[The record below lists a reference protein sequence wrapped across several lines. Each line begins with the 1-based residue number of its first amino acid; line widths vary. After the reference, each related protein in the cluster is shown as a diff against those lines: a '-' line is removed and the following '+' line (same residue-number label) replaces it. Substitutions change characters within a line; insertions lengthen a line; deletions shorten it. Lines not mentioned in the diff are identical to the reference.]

1 MRWPPVLGSEAAG
14 LKMRRKRVVTKRRRR
29 DRRTVG
35 WREWVTL
42 PSLGI
47 RTIKAKLDTGA
58 RTSALHAWD
67 VTAYHED
74 GEAWV
79 RFTAHP
85 RQRDDTLEV
94 NCTARL
100 LDRRWVTTSGG
111 KREKRYV
118 IGAMLGVDNEA
129 WPIELTLTNRD
140 EMGFRLLI
148 GREAMRGRLIVDP
161 ISSYVTGTS
170 HVARGEARTG
180 VIRRPRRK
188 PKRNDG

>member
-1 MRWPPVLGSEAAG
+1 MLRSEPPVRKL
-14 LKMRRKRVVTKRRRR
+14 RRGRRVTKRRQR

-47 RTIKAKLDTGA
+47 HAIKAKLDTGA

-67 VTAYHED
+67 VTAYHVD

-85 RQRDDTLEV
+85 RQRDDTFEV
-94 NCTARL
+94 SCTAKL

-118 IGAMLGVDNEA
+118 IGATLGIDNEA

-140 EMGFRLLI
+140 EMGFRLLL

-161 ISSYVTGTS
+161 ISSYVTGRVRLASRDTRIP
-170 HVARGEARTG
+170 A
-180 VIRRPRRK
+180 IKRPRRK
-188 PKRNDG
+188 LRRTDG